1 VKVKKRRFRTH
12 PLSCWDIAAPAILQV
27 TLSPDEEDLRQLAM
41 KHDWAIDPA
50 AVMLREFD
58 TIVVTTLDQK
68 IVWASR
74 GFKKM
79 TGYTPSYAR
88 HKRPSFLQGEATQ
101 PDVRAAIREA
111 LREFRSITDTLI
123 NYRKDGTPYRCE
135 VSIAPVQNHN
145 GQVVHFMA
153 LERSL
158 D

>member
-1 VKVKKRRFRTH
+1 VKKRRIRTH
-12 PLSCWDIAAPAILQV
+12 PLSCWDIAAPAILQLP
-27 TLSPDEEDLRQLAM
+27 LSPDEEDLRQLAL
-41 KHDWAIDPA
+41 KYDWAVDLS
-50 AVMLREFD
+50 AVMQREFQA
-58 TIVVTTLDQK
+58 IVVTTLDQK
-68 IVWASR
+68 IVWDSR

-101 PDVRAAIREA
+101 PEVRAVIRDA
-111 LREFRSITDTLI
+111 LREFKSVTGTLI

-135 VSIAPVQNHN
+135 VAIEPVPSRS
-145 GQVVHFMA
+145 GEVVHFMA